1 MKARSIFYTLLF
13 SSTALLLSCSDDDE
27 KGPSYSFKNQ
37 DLQGK
42 IEGGSWTYADGYVET
57 TTLEGVESL
66 SVNLMLTQVD
76 GACGNFSVEGD
87 EVFFF
92 VPNAVGLYKLSFDL
106 GSFDGQ
112 VVTLYDDDD
121 GGPDPINVIATK
133 GAIEI
138 LTITD
143 TEVTGRIDARAD
155 KDNFVNGNFT
165 VSFCPGS

>member
-1 MKARSIFYTLLF
+1 MKVRSIFYTLLL

-57 TTLEGVESL
+57 TTIEGVESL
-66 SVNLMLTQVD
+66 SVNLMLAQVD
-76 GACGNFSVEGD
+76 GACRNFSIEGD
-87 EVFFF
+87 QVFFT
-92 VPNAVGLYKLSFDL
+92 VPNEVGVYKLKFDL
-106 GSFDGQ
+106 STFSGQ
-112 VVTLYDDDD
+112 TVTLFDTETVL
-121 GGPDPINVIATK
+121 NTIATE

-143 TEVTGRIDARAD
+143 TEVTGRVDARYD
-155 KDNFVNGNFT
+155 KTNYVNGNFT
-165 VSFCPGS
+165 VSFCPGT

>member
-13 SSTALLLSCSDDDE
+13 SSTALLMSCSDDDE

-66 SVNLMLTQVD
+66 SVNLMLAQVD
-76 GACGNFSVEGD
+76 GACRNFSIEGD
-87 EVFFF
+87 QVLFT
-92 VPNAVGLYKLSFDL
+92 VPNAVGVYKLNFDL
-106 GSFDGQ
+106 GSFSGQ
-112 VVTLYDDDD
+112 VVNLFDTETTL
-121 GGPDPINVIATK
+121 NTFATK

-138 LTITD
+138 LTVTD

-155 KDNFVNGNFT
+155 KDNYVNGNFT
-165 VSFCPGS
+165 VSFCPEI

>member
-1 MKARSIFYTLLF
+1 MKTRSILSPLFVLLTCLTL
-13 SSTALLLSCSDDDE
+13 ACSDDDE
-27 KGPSYSFKNQ
+27 KGSSYSFKEQ
-37 DLQGK
+37 DLQGE
-42 IEGGSWTYADGYVET
+42 IEGGRWTYADGYVET

-66 SVNLMLTQVD
+66 SVNLMLTQTS
-76 GACGNFSVEGD
+76 GACETFSIEGD
-87 EVFFF
+87 QVFFT
-92 VPNAVGLYKLSFDL
+92 VPNEVGLYKLSFNL
-106 GSFDGQ
+106 GSFSGQ
-112 VVTLYDDDD
+112 TVTLFDTETVL
-121 GGPDPINVIATK
+121 NTIATK

>member
-13 SSTALLLSCSDDDE
+13 SSTALLMSCSDDDE

-76 GACGNFSVEGD
+76 GACETFSVEGD
-87 EVFFF
+87 QVLFT
-92 VPNAVGLYKLSFDL
+92 VPNEVGVYKLNFDL
-106 GSFDGQ
+106 GSFSGQ
-112 VVTLYDDDD
+112 VVNLFDTETTL
-121 GGPDPINVIATK
+121 NTFATK

-138 LTITD
+138 LTVTD

-155 KDNFVNGNFT
+155 KDNYVNGNFT
-165 VSFCPGS
+165 VSFCPEI